1 MYLLIDNYDSFTYNL
16 VQVLQGLDIFPRVL
30 RHDHPDLLGLAAAS
44 CLQAVIISP
53 GPGGPDNA
61 GQCLEFLR
69 ALPSRIPVLGVCLG
83 HQILASHA
91 GYPVIRSG
99 RIMHG
104 KTSAVSHRGS
114 GLFSG
119 LPQPFTATRYHSLIM
134 DCSPQSTALEVE
146 VTAWSEHGEPMAL
159 AYVDRPWM
167 GIQFHPESILTPDGP
182 ALIRNFVRQVGTIPD
197 PELEPDADRFAS
209 SMPSAAQQ
217 PAEHRNQNHI
227 FAT

>member
-1 MYLLIDNYDSFTYNL
+1 
-16 VQVLQGLDIFPRVL
+16 
-30 RHDHPDLLGLAAAS
+30 
-44 CLQAVIISP
+44 
-53 GPGGPDNA
+53 
-61 GQCLEFLR
+61 
-69 ALPSRIPVLGVCLG
+69 
-83 HQILASHA
+83 
-91 GYPVIRSG
+91 
-99 RIMHG
+99 
-104 KTSAVSHRGS
+104 
-114 GLFSG
+114 
-119 LPQPFTATRYHSLIM
+119 M